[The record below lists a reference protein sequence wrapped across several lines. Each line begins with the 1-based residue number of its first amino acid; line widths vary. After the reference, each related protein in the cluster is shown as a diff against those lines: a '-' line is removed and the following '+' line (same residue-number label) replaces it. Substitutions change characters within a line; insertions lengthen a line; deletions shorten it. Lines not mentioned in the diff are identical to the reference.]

1 MLKGADRLPVPNIAY
16 VLLLVGFVSLG
27 LFVTALALGSDL
39 APVAGIA
46 LIACL
51 GGAVAGFRT
60 GARRLA
66 QARQPDAPTNNVS
79 IFSTPLRRDETD
91 RYLRNYRGASDARAT
106 AVRAMAVVRDDEP
119 TAVEVSSAQAGHRR
133 AA

>member
-1 MLKGADRLPVPNIAY
+1 MLKGVDRIPVPNIAY

-27 LFVTALALGSDL
+27 LFVSALALGSEL

-60 GARRLA
+60 GARRLT
-66 QARQPDAPTNNVS
+66 QARQPDAPANNVS

-91 RYLRNYRGASDARAT
+91 RYLRNYRGAGEDRASSD
-106 AVRAMAVVRDDEP
+106 RAMAVVRDDKSK
-119 TAVEVSSAQAGHRR
+119 AAEVSSAQAGHRR

>member
-1 MLKGADRLPVPNIAY
+1 MLKGADRIPVPNIAY

-27 LFVTALALGSDL
+27 LFVSALALGSDL
-39 APVAGIA
+39 APLAGIA
-46 LIACL
+46 LIVCL

-66 QARQPDAPTNNVS
+66 QARQPDAPANNVS
-79 IFSTPLRRDETD
+79 IFSTPLRRDEKD
-91 RYLRNYRGASDARAT
+91 RYLRNYRGATD
-106 AVRAMAVVRDDEP
+106 RAMAVVRDDEP
-119 TAVEVSSAQAGHRR
+119 TAVEMSSAQAGHRR

>member
-1 MLKGADRLPVPNIAY
+1 MLKGADRIPVPNIAY

-27 LFVTALALGSDL
+27 LFVSALALGSDL
-39 APVAGIA
+39 APLAGIA

-51 GGAVAGFRT
+51 GGAVAGFRA
-60 GARRLA
+60 GARRLV
-66 QARQPDAPTNNVS
+66 QARQPDAPANNVS

-91 RYLRNYRGASDARAT
+91 RYLRNYRGAGADRAT
-106 AVRAMAVVRDDEP
+106 DRAMAVVRDDEP
-119 TAVEVSSAQAGHRR
+119 TAVDVSSAQAGHRR

>member
-1 MLKGADRLPVPNIAY
+1 MLKGADRIPVPNIAY

-27 LFVTALALGSDL
+27 LFVSALALGSDL
-39 APVAGIA
+39 APLAGIA

-66 QARQPDAPTNNVS
+66 QARQPDAPANNVS
-79 IFSTPLRRDETD
+79 IFSTPLRRDEKD
-91 RYLRNYRGASDARAT
+91 RYLRNYRGATDQ
-106 AVRAMAVVRDDEP
+106 AMAVVRDDEP
-119 TAVEVSSAQAGHRR
+119 TAVEMSSAQAGHRR

>member
-1 MLKGADRLPVPNIAY
+1 MLKGADRIPVPNIAY

-27 LFVTALALGSDL
+27 LFVSALALGSDL

-66 QARQPDAPTNNVS
+66 QARQPDAPANNVS

-91 RYLRNYRGASDARAT
+91 RYLRNYRGATDQ
-106 AVRAMAVVRDDEP
+106 AMAVVHDDEP
-119 TAVEVSSAQAGHRR
+119 TAVEVSSAQADRRR

>member
-1 MLKGADRLPVPNIAY
+1 MLKGADRIPVPNIAY

-27 LFVTALALGSDL
+27 LFVSALALGSDL

-66 QARQPDAPTNNVS
+66 QARQPDAPANNVS

-91 RYLRNYRGASDARAT
+91 RYLRNYRGATDQ
-106 AVRAMAVVRDDEP
+106 AMAVVRDDEP
-119 TAVEVSSAQAGHRR
+119 TVVEVSSAQADRRR

>member
-1 MLKGADRLPVPNIAY
+1 MLKGADRIPVPNIAY

-66 QARQPDAPTNNVS
+66 QARQPDAPANNVS

-91 RYLRNYRGASDARAT
+91 RYLRNYRGASDART
-106 AVRAMAVVRDDEP
+106 ADRAMAVVRDDEP

>member
-1 MLKGADRLPVPNIAY
+1 MKGADRIPVPNIAY

-27 LFVTALALGSDL
+27 LFVSALALGSDL
-39 APVAGIA
+39 APLAGIA

-66 QARQPDAPTNNVS
+66 QARQPDAPANNVS
-79 IFSTPLRRDETD
+79 IFSTPLRRDEKD
-91 RYLRNYRGASDARAT
+91 RYLRNYRGATDQ
-106 AVRAMAVVRDDEP
+106 AMAVVRDDEP
-119 TAVEVSSAQAGHRR
+119 TAVEMSSAQAGHRR

>member
-1 MLKGADRLPVPNIAY
+1 MLKGADRIPVPNIAY

-27 LFVTALALGSDL
+27 LFVTALALGSGL

-46 LIACL
+46 LIVCL

-66 QARQPDAPTNNVS
+66 QARQPDAPANNVS
-79 IFSTPLRRDETD
+79 IFSTPLRRDEAD
-91 RYLRNYRGASDARAT
+91 RYLRNYRGVGDVRAT
-106 AVRAMAVVRDDEP
+106 ADRAMAVVHDDEP

>member
-1 MLKGADRLPVPNIAY
+1 MFKSVGRIPVPNIAY
-16 VLLLVGFVSLG
+16 VLLLLGFVSLG

-39 APVAGIA
+39 ALVAGIA

-60 GARRLA
+60 RARSLA
-66 QARQPDAPTNNVS
+66 QARQPDAPAGNVS
-79 IFSTPLRRDETD
+79 IFSTPLRRDEMD
-91 RYLRNYRGASDARAT
+91 QYLRNY
-106 AVRAMAVVRDDEP
+106 RAMAVVRDDESMAHVP
-119 TAVEVSSAQAGHRR
+119 SEQTSHRR

>member
-1 MLKGADRLPVPNIAY
+1 MLKGIDRVPVAAIAY

-39 APVAGIA
+39 ALVAGIA

-60 GARRLA
+60 RARSLA
-66 QARQPDAPTNNVS
+66 QARQPDAPAGNVS
-79 IFSTPLRRDETD
+79 IFSTPLRRDEKE
-91 RYLRNYRGASDARAT
+91 RYLRNYRDDSEGRAT
-106 AVRAMAVVRDDEP
+106 ADRAMAVVRDDQSI
-119 TAVEVSSAQAGHRR
+119 AADASSAQSGLRR

>member
-1 MLKGADRLPVPNIAY
+1 MWKGVDRIPVPNIAY

-27 LFVTALALGSDL
+27 LFVSALALGSEL

-51 GGAVAGFRT
+51 GGAVGGFRT
-60 GARRLA
+60 GARRLT
-66 QARQPDAPTNNVS
+66 QDRQPDAPANNVS

-91 RYLRNYRGASDARAT
+91 RYLRNYRGASEDRASSD
-106 AVRAMAVVRDDEP
+106 RAMAVVRDDESK
-119 TAVEVSSAQAGHRR
+119 AEVSSAQGGHRR